1 MFSEVLVRYG
11 QNYQNDKMKQSNSLF
26 GDIMDT
32 LIEKPAIPKA
42 EKWPNMERLRRE
54 RELVGMYLSAHPLDP
69 YFMEIKYGCN
79 ISLDDLKNK
88 SPELDTEFRF
98 GGIVTGYEERYTKKG
113 DQQFG
118 KITIEDY
125 SGSYEL
131 MLFRSNFTSFRNFGL
146 VGTPIMVTG
155 KFSKNRYNDQINM
168 DIINII
174 SLNDVKGKLVDR
186 IRIQLHESDLGAIQ
200 VLKSAVG
207 KKSEVNNCA
216 LFFRVVND
224 EQTSYV
230 DLQSSYTIALNKQLM
245 ELLDELGFSYK
256 VNF

>member
-1 MFSEVLVRYG
+1 
-11 QNYQNDKMKQSNSLF
+11 
-26 GDIMDT
+26 
-32 LIEKPAIPKA
+32 
-42 EKWPNMERLRRE
+42 
-54 RELVGMYLSAHPLDP
+54 
-69 YFMEIKYGCN
+69 
-79 ISLDDLKNK
+79 
-88 SPELDTEFRF
+88 
-98 GGIVTGYEERYTKKG
+98 
-113 DQQFG
+113 
-118 KITIEDY
+118 
-125 SGSYEL
+125 
-131 MLFRSNFTSFRNFGL
+131 
-146 VGTPIMVTG
+146 
-155 KFSKNRYNDQINM
+155 M